1 MNDELKNAI
10 QNILTT
16 DYSDISVTME
26 VTDESV
32 VTAEVVVNQ
41 LKEKLLYPPRFRV
54 LKNDHKRF
62 NELDSFVESELDD
75 VVLSKCTKQMLL
87 DRIRIIKKIL
97 MNYQ

>member
-1 MNDELKNAI
+1 MSDELQNAI

-16 DYSDISVTME
+16 NYSDISVTIE

-32 VTAEVVVNQ
+32 VTAEIVVNQ

-62 NELDSFVESELDD
+62 NELDHFVESELDD
-75 VVLSKCTKQMLL
+75 ATLSKCTKQMLF
-87 DRIRIIKKIL
+87 DRIETIKKIL
-97 MNYQ
+97 KDR